1 MGEFTRD
8 RTTQLLLVILIAV
21 VTLGAWGGFGDRK
34 LDQCR
39 EALMELS
46 PFNGRLD
53 CGESSW
59 KPSLE
64 CSGMALQCLQGFSG

>member
-1 MGEFTRD
+1 MD

-21 VTLGAWGGFGDRK
+21 VTLGAWGDFGDRK

-39 EALMELS
+39 EAVLEMTREAKES
-46 PFNGRLD
+46 GRSHID

-64 CSGMALQCLQGFSG
+64 CSGMALQCLRGFSG